1 MHKYAVIIIIIII
14 NNYLLILII
23 IIEEVITLRGS
34 GENGRSWRG
43 KGRANDR
50 TLTCNILRKKIV
62 N

>member
-1 MHKYAVIIIIIII
+1 MHKYVVIIIIK
-14 NNYLLILII
+14 
-23 IIEEVITLRGS
+23 EVITLRRS
-34 GENGRSWRG
+34 GENGRNWKG